1 MTLSISWRAAVAC
14 FKPAVYVL
22 DRNQWSTNSHGA
34 FLYYWWLNNLGIGTP
49 KGLQLPRLAGDCSP
63 AVLNVY
69 SHYVGWGYNKQKT
82 LSQYTYFVK
91 HLPCLWPVS
100 RKENAPGHF
109 WLVTSVCPCWT
120 FVFSFSIEAA
130 LMFNGQRSYTPARG
144 FHSPVAKRV
153 ASHGWN

>member
-1 MTLSISWRAAVAC
+1 MTLTISWRAAAVPW
-14 FKPAVYVL
+14 FYPAVYVL
-22 DRNQWSTNSHGA
+22 DRKQWSTNSHGA

-49 KGLQLPRLAGDCSP
+49 RLTTTP

-100 RKENAPGHF
+100 RKENIPGHF
-109 WLVTSVCPCWT
+109 CLVTSVCPCWT

-130 LMFNGQRSYTPARG
+130 LMFNGQRFYTPARD
-144 FHSPVAKRV
+144 FHCPVAKRV